1 MNVAKSS
8 EERNVARRPIRPRS
22 IEYYE
27 PPMEEALAANKV
39 AWEADGR
46 QAAVLIHDLQNYWI
60 EPFERPE
67 PLIDRISWLRSV
79 AHQTGMPVVF
89 TGARPSLSDVDRGF
103 ATEMFGPGIGRNP
116 GALASD
122 TQIID
127 ALAPR
132 TGDHII
138 AKLRYSA
145 FFRTHLDQLLRSRGI
160 TQLLIC
166 GVYAHHGCMISAID
180 AYMHDYQVF
189 FVTDALG
196 DDDYESHLSA
206 TDYVAQVCG
215 MITSTDILAGQLQPL
230 ARYRALHRR
239 STD

>member
-1 MNVAKSS
+1 MPRRS
-8 EERNVARRPIRPRS
+8 EGSEVARRPIRPRS
-22 IEYYE
+22 IEYYD
-27 PPMEEALAANKV
+27 PPIDEALAANKV

-67 PLIDRISWLRSV
+67 PMLDRISWMRSL
-79 AHQTGMPVVF
+79 AHQIGMPVVY
-89 TGARPSLSDVDRGF
+89 TGARPALADVDRGF
-103 ATEMFGPGIGRNP
+103 ATEMFGPGIGRNT

-127 ALAPR
+127 ALAPE

-166 GVYAHHGCMISAID
+166 GVYAHHGCMITAID

-196 DDDYESHLSA
+196 DDDYDRHLLA
-206 TDYVAQVCG
+206 TGYVAEVCG
-215 MITSTDILAGQLQPL
+215 MVTSTDILASQLQPL
-230 ARYRALHRR
+230 ARYRAVRR
-239 STD
+239 RATD